1 MEMERIKI
9 AQIGVSHEHA
19 AGKIITLRQM
29 SDVYEIVGVVDDSA
43 TAAPKFPNGMEHF
56 EGLRRMTEEEVF
68 RYPGLQGV
76 VVEVPNTELV
86 PTAIRCMEHNLPMH
100 LDKPA
105 GEDLTL
111 FGKLLDG
118 CRAKNLPLQ
127 MGYMFRGNPAFQFCL
142 KIVKE
147 NWLGDIFEVEAD
159 MNHSYGGESYQ
170 EYLGRFR
177 GGIMFNLGCHLIDF
191 VVAMMGA
198 PEHIM
203 PFLKSTPDVSPAIK
217 NNCMTVLEYPYA
229 TVILRCC
236 SRGVLPRRRLKIS
249 GTKGWVELCPLE
261 RFDDEALLLK
271 MSLTEDR
278 GPYAAGNHV
287 LDFGIRRDRYVEQ
300 LAELAGMIRGE
311 IQNPYTYE
319 HDYLVEKVLLAASGY
334 TQWR

>member
-1 MEMERIKI
+1 
-9 AQIGVSHEHA
+9 
-19 AGKIITLRQM
+19 
-29 SDVYEIVGVVDDSA
+29 
-43 TAAPKFPNGMEHF
+43 
-56 EGLRRMTEEEVF
+56 
-68 RYPGLQGV
+68 
-76 VVEVPNTELV
+76 
-86 PTAIRCMEHNLPMH
+86 
-100 LDKPA
+100 
-105 GEDLTL
+105 
-111 FGKLLDG
+111 
-118 CRAKNLPLQ
+118 
-127 MGYMFRGNPAFQFCL
+127 MFRGNPAFQFCL

-159 MNHSYGGESYQ
+159 MNHSYGGEPYQ
-170 EYLGRFR
+170 EYLGRFK

-311 IQNPYTYE
+311 IQNSYTYE

>member
-1 MEMERIKI
+1 MERIKI

-170 EYLGRFR
+170 EYLGHFK

-198 PEHIM
+198 PEHVV
-203 PFLKSTPDVSPAIK
+203 PFLKSTPMS
-217 NNCMTVLEYPYA
+217 
-229 TVILRCC
+229 
-236 SRGVLPRRRLKIS
+236 PRRSK
-249 GTKGWVELCPLE
+249 TT
-261 RFDDEALLLK
+261 A
-271 MSLTEDR
+271 
-278 GPYAAGNHV
+278 
-287 LDFGIRRDRYVEQ
+287 
-300 LAELAGMIRGE
+300 
-311 IQNPYTYE
+311 
-319 HDYLVEKVLLAASGY
+319 
-334 TQWR
+334 

>member
-86 PTAIRCMEHNLPMH
+86 PTAIRCLEHNLPMH

-159 MNHSYGGESYQ
+159 MNHSYGGE
-170 EYLGRFR
+170 
-177 GGIMFNLGCHLIDF
+177 
-191 VVAMMGA
+191 
-198 PEHIM
+198 
-203 PFLKSTPDVSPAIK
+203 
-217 NNCMTVLEYPYA
+217 PY
-229 TVILRCC
+229 
-236 SRGVLPRRRLKIS
+236 
-249 GTKGWVELCPLE
+249 
-261 RFDDEALLLK
+261 
-271 MSLTEDR
+271 
-278 GPYAAGNHV
+278 
-287 LDFGIRRDRYVEQ
+287 
-300 LAELAGMIRGE
+300 
-311 IQNPYTYE
+311 
-319 HDYLVEKVLLAASGY
+319 
-334 TQWR
+334 